1 MKKGLIFLLSIVSF
15 LGINTVSAEE
25 IYLEYETNVNQIK
38 PYIEQYGYDTINNA
52 IKENIKYYNENLSND
67 YPYYF
72 ISLSVLHTAND
83 TELTFYLILTALK
96 DIDSDYFGN
105 YFDQTIDTS
114 YLLCNTSYSDIKQ
127 ISYNFQTNKI
137 IELDSGNGYGWISLF
152 DIDSDIHTYYAFNY
166 YYSNFDLYYRGDLFP
181 ISGSSGLSYLNIG
194 DTLLIPYL
202 NDSSKHHVHKVNEK
216 FLIEPYYLYDGNSSL
231 NEETYTSINLN
242 DYSYVALSLKD
253 YNTIP
258 ENNSSVYTNI
268 SIKGQLCITP
278 VYNYGQTERKDIL
291 TGTQIQ
297 GCTQYYNDFTSTR
310 MYILKDDVENHAI
323 YYLKA
328 YDTSKENYVKVDTSR
343 FNITYI
349 TEDKKDNPEVLING
363 KVYPTLPYGILT
375 DTSTKS
381 EEEGYVPGASCAV
394 GDLNCYDKY
403 SSENIFDE
411 VFSSPLDFLKNI
423 WSSVTSIFDV
433 ITEFISLL
441 PPVMQSFLYLS
452 FMVAV
457 AFGLIKLIL

>member
-1 MKKGLIFLLSIVSF
+1 MRKGLIFLLSIVSF

-38 PYIEQYGYDTINNA
+38 PYIDEIGYDAINNA
-52 IKENIKYYNENLSND
+52 IKENIKYYNENLAND

-72 ISLSVLHTAND
+72 ISFQKSPYVSDDNLYIT
-83 TELTFYLILTALK
+83 LTALDK
-96 DIDSDYFGN
+96 LDYDYFPAYFSNNFSSDYLLSG
-105 YFDQTIDTS
+105 S
-114 YLLCNTSYSDIKQ
+114 YINKKQ
-127 ISYNFQTNKI
+127 IYYNYNTNEVI
-137 IELDSGNGYGWISLF
+137 NTTSEYYNIALFSL
-152 DIDSDIHTYYAFNY
+152 SNEYKKLNPYNY
-166 YYSNFDLYYRGDLFP
+166 YYSNFDLYYKGTMLTSETDT
-181 ISGSSGLSYLNIG
+181 GSWSLAYLDPE
-194 DTLLIPYL
+194 DTLYFPHLDNSDKYY
-202 NDSSKHHVHKVNEK
+202 VHQANTD
-216 FLIEPYYLYDGNSSL
+216 FIIEPYYLYDGNTSL
-231 NEETYTSINLN
+231 NDETYASINLN

-268 SIKGQLCITP
+268 SVKGQLCITP
-278 VYNYGQTERKDIL
+278 VYNYGQTERKDVL

-297 GCTQYYNDFTSTR
+297 GCTQYYNDFTLTR

-349 TEDKKDNPEVLING
+349 TEEKKDNPEVLING
-363 KVYPTLPYGILT
+363 KVYPTLPYGSLT

-381 EEEGYVPGASCAV
+381 EEEGYVPGVSCAV

-441 PPVMQSFLYLS
+441 PPTMQSFLYLS

>member
-25 IYLEYETNVNQIK
+25 IYLEYEDNVNQIK
-38 PYIEQYGYDTINNA
+38 PYIDEIGYDAINNA

-72 ISLSVLHTAND
+72 ISLKEINGNNESSLYV
-83 TELTFYLILTALK
+83 ILSSF
-96 DIDSDYFGN
+96 DSFSDYFLDHFEQT
-105 YFDQTIDTS
+105 FDTYVRLIDFS
-114 YLLCNTSYSDIKQ
+114 YNGSYRNIKQ
-127 ISYNFQTNKI
+127 IAYNFNTNEI
-137 IELDSGNGYGWISLF
+137 LETTYDISLF
-152 DIDSDIHTYYAFNY
+152 QLNSSSKVYFPYNY
-166 YYSNFDLYYRGDLFP
+166 YYSNTDLYYK
-181 ISGSSGLSYLNIG
+181 GSVLPSNPTPGTAGSFSYLNPNDI
-194 DTLLIPYL
+194 LYVPYL
-202 NDSSKHHVHKVNEK
+202 DDSNKYSIRNANKD
-216 FLIEPYYLYDGNSSL
+216 FMLEPYYLYDGNNSL

-242 DYSYVALSLKD
+242 DYSYIALSLKD

-258 ENNSSVYTNI
+258 DNNSSVYTNVYV
-268 SIKGQLCITP
+268 KGQLCITP

-291 TGTQIQ
+291 TGTQVQ
-297 GCTQYYNDFTSTR
+297 GCSQYYNDFTLTR

-328 YDTSKENYVKVDTSR
+328 YDTSKENYIKVDTSK
-343 FNITYI
+343 FYITYI
-349 TEDKKDNPEVLING
+349 TEEKKDNPEVLING
-363 KVYPTLPYGILT
+363 KIYPTLSYDSLT

-381 EEEGYVPGASCAV
+381 EEEGYTPGVSCAI
-394 GDLNCYDKY
+394 GDFNCYNKY
-403 SSENIFDE
+403 NSENIFDE

-423 WSSVTSIFDV
+423 WSSVTSIFDI

-441 PPVMQSFLYLS
+441 PPTMQSFLYLS